1 VLVNISA
8 AARMASKTRRT
19 IYKHIEQGKLSLS
32 RDSKGNKGIEVSELI
47 RVYGDDVK
55 RPSTQKNSKRIQSEY
70 AGVSSEEKL
79 DLLLKKIESLEA
91 EIKNLNNRLEYKPV
105 PVDNN
110 LTVSA
115 PVVEKPAPTKTGYSS
130 IIDKMKAGLVER
142 NKKN

>member
-1 VLVNISA
+1 MLVNISA

-91 EIKNLNNRLEYKPV
+91 EIKNLNNRLEYKPAK
-105 PVDNN
+105 PVQGGNPESSQN
-110 LTVSA
+110 
-115 PVVEKPAPTKTGYSS
+115 KTGESYSS
-130 IIDKMKAGLVER
+130 LVAKLKAKQNKLDK
-142 NKKN
+142 